1 MGVTQKIEIK
11 KVHTFLD
18 LAVAAIVCA
27 AGVGVYFFLPGWGIL
42 FCLIG
47 VLLFAFYKRAYKRV
61 GESTLLKE
69 ASLDLALECRTG
81 VIDFLDGKTDKLES
95 PAASEGDHL
104 YLEVYFNTEKE
115 LAYARLYDV
124 AENRFEPATEMK
136 ELKGSRAQTLI
147 SKL

>member
-1 MGVTQKIEIK
+1 MDTTEEIKIK

-18 LAVAAIVCA
+18 LAIATVVFA
-27 AGVGVYFFLPGWGIL
+27 AGIGIYFLLPGWGIL

-104 YLEVYFNTEKE
+104 YLEVYFNTEKR

-136 ELKGSRAQTLI
+136 ELRGSRAQTLI